1 MSHASHAAQVY
12 HRCLGVTRIACVTS
26 ITRIT
31 CFIHVTR
38 TTGVTGVT
46 RVTRITCVTRTTGV
60 KGVTGTIRQM
70 TNCLRFNQQ
79 RDHPGVDDDD
89 DDDGGN
95 GYVEDTS

>member
-31 CFIHVTR
+31 CFIH
-38 TTGVTGVT
+38 
-46 RVTRITCVTRTTGV
+46 VTRTTGV